1 MFLVAFVCVHII
13 LSVSKQDSLIKLR
26 RGVKWVMLKHWLN
39 YCLKSTMVFKVNI
52 SKYIRREQRK
62 LNKYI

>member
-26 RGVKWVMLKHWLN
+26 RGVKWGYVKTLVKLLSQIHHGLQGKHLKVH
-39 YCLKSTMVFKVNI
+39 
-52 SKYIRREQRK
+52 
-62 LNKYI
+62 